1 MIGKVVI
8 DTAWAKEH
16 LGLTVDFDT
25 RSVAHLFPVLERKL
39 GRKPLTVEL
48 TFSDVDVR
56 FFRSLERDINLNY
69 QFGLNIISND
79 VSVFKGEFP
88 VVTDLHVYSQNDV
101 VYTKVLKLS
110 LDDKQS
116 VPAPSIDTLG
126 LRQDE
131 FKDEMSSFLTY
142 ASDYLNKYILADG
155 WQPPYQMDEIY
166 TKINF

>member
-116 VPAPSIDTLG
+116 EIG
-126 LRQDE
+126 R
-131 FKDEMSSFLTY
+131 
-142 ASDYLNKYILADG
+142 AS
-155 WQPPYQMDEIY
+155 W
-166 TKINF
+166 